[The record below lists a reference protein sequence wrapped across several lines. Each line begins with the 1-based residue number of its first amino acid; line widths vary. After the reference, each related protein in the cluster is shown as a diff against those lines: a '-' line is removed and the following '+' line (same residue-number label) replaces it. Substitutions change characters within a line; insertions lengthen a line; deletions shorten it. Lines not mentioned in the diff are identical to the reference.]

1 MAAEGGGSV
10 RTFLIADIRGFTRF
24 THDHGDEE
32 AAKVATRFAD
42 LTRATVG
49 PSGGTVVELRG
60 DEALVAFD
68 SVRAAIRVAIELQA
82 GYVSSGGPM
91 DPLPVGIGVAA
102 GEAVEVE
109 DGYRGGA
116 LNLAARLCGLAAAG
130 EVLVSHEV
138 AHLAGAMTG
147 VVFHDRG
154 SVRLKNLPETVRILR
169 AAPETDDPAD
179 RFRSAADGVDSI
191 RLRVLLADDA
201 VLFREGVARVL
212 EDAGF
217 VVAGAVGNAEELLE
231 HVRADPPD
239 VAVVDI
245 RMPPSHTN
253 EGLLAAARIRE
264 EFPSVGVLVLS
275 QHVETQHA
283 VRLLEASPDG
293 VGYLLKDRVA
303 DVGEL
308 ADGIRRVAGGGSVID
323 PEVVSQLLRRRRAA
337 DPLERLTERER
348 EILSLMAEGRSNQ
361 AISERL
367 FLSPKT
373 VETHVG
379 HIFDKLGLLPAADDH
394 RRVLAVI
401 AFLRTT

>member
-1 MAAEGGGSV
+1 MTAEGGGSV
-10 RTFLIADIRGFTRF
+10 RAFLIADIRGWTRF

-32 AAKVATRFAD
+32 AAKVATRFAE

-49 PSGGTVVELRG
+49 RSGGALVELRG

-68 SVRAAIRVAIELQA
+68 SVRAAIRAAIELQA
-82 GYVSSGGPM
+82 GYVSSGAAM
-91 DPLPVGIGVAA
+91 DPLPVGIGVAV

-109 DGYRGGA
+109 GGYRGGA
-116 LNLAARLCGLAAAG
+116 LNLAARLSALAAAG
-130 EVLVSHEV
+130 EILVSHEV
-138 AHLAGAMTG
+138 AHLAGAMKG
-147 VVFHDRG
+147 VVFHEWG
-154 SVRLKNLPETVRILR
+154 SARLKNLPDPVRLVR
-169 AAPETDDPAD
+169 VAPETDDPAG
-179 RFRSAADGVDSI
+179 RFPRDVARADPT
-191 RLRVLLADDA
+191 RLRVLVADDA
-201 VLFREGVARVL
+201 ALFREGVARVL

-217 VVAGAVGNAEELLE
+217 VVAGAVGDAEELME
-231 HVRADPPD
+231 RVRADPPD

-245 RMPPSHTN
+245 RMPPTHTN
-253 EGLLAAARIRE
+253 EGLIAAARIRE
-264 EFPSVGVLVLS
+264 ELPSVGVLVLS
-275 QHVETQHA
+275 QYVETQHA
-283 VRLLEASPDG
+283 MRLLEASADG

-308 ADGIRRVAGGGSVID
+308 ADGVRRVAGGGSVID